1 MNNHSHTNQD
11 IENINER
18 IALESSS
25 NDDLELFKRALSE
38 ALDSKICEI
47 EEEIKD
53 VELPPPS
60 KRYKIRMN
68 RLFRERACG
77 AFLPFPE
84 SDNLYER
91 FRSRL
96 IVKFKINEFIDRLK
110 EDSRE
115 K

>member
-1 MNNHSHTNQD
+1 MNNHGHTNQD
-11 IENINER
+11 IENTNKV

-25 NDDLELFKRALSE
+25 NENLELFKRALSE
-38 ALDSKICEI
+38 ALNSKICEI

-77 AFLPFPE
+77 PFLPFPE
-84 SDNLYER
+84 VDCFYER
-91 FRSRL
+91 VRSKL
-96 IVKFKINEFIDRLK
+96 VIKLKLNEFFDRRK
-110 EDSRE
+110 KRR
-115 K
+115 